1 MEKYYPLIL
10 EKLMKIGKLTYRI
23 KEYNQVEAENAI
35 NKGGLML
42 GWHCHLWSIAV
53 ALAKHNYTALA
64 SQSKEGEIISQS
76 LEKLGWKVVRGSSSS
91 GAVSSLKKML
101 KLVRD
106 ERQLVI
112 TPDGPRGPAR
122 EIKLGA
128 VMIQQRSGCPVIPIG
143 VANGW
148 KHTFKKSWDNFEL
161 PFLFSKIVIYYGE
174 PIRDLEDLER
184 QEAAK
189 IIEAGLEKA
198 NKAAEKRL

>member
-1 MEKYYPLIL
+1 MEKYYPIIL
-10 EKLMKIGKLTYRI
+10 EKLMKLGKLTYRI
-23 KEYNQVEAENAI
+23 KEYNKPEAEAAI
-35 NKGGLML
+35 KDGGLIL

-53 ALAKHNYTALA
+53 ALAGHDYTALA
-64 SQSKEGEIISQS
+64 SRSREGEIISQS

-106 ERQLVI
+106 KRQLVI

-122 EIKLGA
+122 KIKLGA
-128 VMIQQRSGCPVIPIG
+128 VMIQQRNGCPIIPVG

-148 KHTFKKSWDNFEL
+148 KHRFNKSWDNFEL
-161 PFLFSKIVIYYGE
+161 PLLFSKIVIYYGE
-174 PIRDLEDLER
+174 PIMNLEDLER
-184 QEAAK
+184 EEAAK

-198 NKAAEKRL
+198 NVAARKRL